1 MLDQLIRKHVQR
13 YLNETT
19 IISEDTVNIKP
30 RSGWNFEIPSAN
42 SLRGQKAQRIAVA
55 NGAFTGL
62 MIIANR
68 RRYQFFGY
76 NNKDK
81 KTFDDAELD
90 NDVKIMFS
98 KIARRDFPN
107 KYDPEKTLFVYFKAV
122 DKKYKKIWN
131 VWAFDKQEIGIND
144 IVKKWKTSLQKST
157 YFTESDFLDIDRIQS
172 ISLMTYSQAE
182 KWFSSLE
189 KAKRDFKI
197 DTKIKLPNLSAIK
210 TADDSSDDTL
220 TSQTVTIDANGRVF
234 DSKKQEIWVYTHG
247 FRDGIAELRLAP
259 DGESVI
265 LIPISGTCPIQER
278 ITGRLGTFQGEF
290 KDGAPFKGTVTYE
303 TANDNQ
309 IKIFVGELSSKIST
323 KDDDDQTF
331 TFDKINGRST
341 YGDGVVFDGEFKNNE
356 LWNGEVF
363 NNKGQ
368 ALGAFKNGEYSRGLK
383 YPLDWQTKIG
393 AITVYDGGNKV
404 FMNSANNSW
413 GELDKTYFE
422 NEVFFG
428 EDISNITPIDDAN
441 RIRKLNKEFKGLV
454 SYIRIKSTPIDLY
467 TLNGTDFILT
477 YQGLPVNLTDT
488 NETDFI
494 FKQEKLDYYL
504 ITVENTDFWIPSKF
518 IDIIEK

>member
-13 YLNETT
+13 YLNESKQL
-19 IISEDTVNIKP
+19 SEDTVNIKTQ
-30 RSGWNFEIPSAN
+30 SGWNFEIPSAD
-42 SLRGQKAQRIAVA
+42 SLRGQKAQRNAVK

-62 MIIANR
+62 MIIATR
-68 RRYQFFGY
+68 RSYQFFGY
-76 NNKDK
+76 TSPNK

-90 NDVKIMFS
+90 NDVKKMFNA
-98 KIARRDFPN
+98 IARRDFPD

-131 VWAFDKQEIGIND
+131 VWAFDKQELGIND
-144 IVKKWKTSLQKST
+144 IVKNWKTALQKST
-157 YFTESDFLDIDRIQS
+157 YFTQSELEINRIQS
-172 ISLMTYSQAE
+172 ISLMSYSQAE

-189 KAKRDFKI
+189 KAKQDFKI

-210 TADDSSDDTL
+210 TADDTADDTL

-234 DSKKQEIWVYTHG
+234 DSKKQEIFVFTAG
-247 FRDGIAELRLAP
+247 FRDGIAELRPAL

-265 LIPISGTCPIQER
+265 LIPISGTQDIHEINTNR
-278 ITGRLGTFQGEF
+278 NGTFQGEF
-290 KDGAPFKGTVTYE
+290 KEGAPFKGTLIYE
-303 TANDNQ
+303 TAGADQ
-309 IKIFVGELSSKIST
+309 IKQFIGEVSSKILSKNDDEQDYKFT
-323 KDDDDQTF
+323 KI
-331 TFDKINGRST
+331 KGRAT
-341 YGDGVVFDGEFKNNE
+341 YGNGVVFDGEFKDNNR
-356 LWNGEVF
+356 WNGEVF

-368 ALGAFKNGEYSRGLK
+368 ALGAVKNGEYSRGLK
-383 YPLDWQTKIG
+383 YPLEWKTKKDIL
-393 AITVYDGGNKV
+393 TVYDGGNKV
-404 FMNSANNSW
+404 FINAPDNSW
-413 GELDKTYFE
+413 AELDKTYFE
-422 NEVFFG
+422 NEAFFS
-428 EDISNITPIDDAN
+428 EDISNVDPIDDAN

>member
-19 IISEDTVNIKP
+19 IISEDTVNIET

-76 NNKDK
+76 DNKDK
-81 KTFDDAELD
+81 KTFNDAELD
-90 NDVKIMFS
+90 NDVKKMFDA
-98 KIARRDFPN
+98 IARRDFPN
-107 KYDPEKTLFVYFKAV
+107 KYDPEKTLFVYVKAV

-144 IVKKWKTSLQKST
+144 IVKNWKTALQQST
-157 YFTESDFLDIDRIQS
+157 YFERSKLEIDRIQS
-172 ISLMTYSQAE
+172 ISLMSYSQAE

-210 TADDSSDDTL
+210 TADDTDDNTL
-220 TSQTVTIDANGRVF
+220 ESQTIRVDADENVF
-234 DSKKQEIWVYTHG
+234 DSKGQRIINVNTFG
-247 FRDGIAELRLAP
+247 FSDGIAELRPAP
-259 DGESVI
+259 DGESVLFI
-265 LIPISGTCPIQER
+265 PVNGTLLISER
-278 ITGRLGTFQGEF
+278 RTGRPGTFRGEF
-290 KDGAPFKGTVTYE
+290 KDGAPFEGTVTYK
-303 TANDNQ
+303 TANDNE
-309 IKIFVGELSSKIST
+309 IKIFVGEVSSKIST
-323 KDDDDQTF
+323 EDGLQNF
-331 TFDKINGRST
+331 EFDTINGRAT
-341 YGDGVVFDGEFKNNE
+341 YGNGVVFDGEFKNNNR
-356 LWNGEVF
+356 WNGEVF

-368 ALGAFKNGEYSRGLK
+368 ALGAVKDGEYSRGLK
-383 YPLDWQTKIG
+383 YPLDWQTKTG

-404 FMNSANNSW
+404 FMNSADNSW

-422 NEVFFG
+422 NEAFFS
-428 EDISNITPIDDAN
+428 EDISNIAPIDDAN

-454 SYIRIKSTPIDLY
+454 SYIRIKTSPIDLY
-467 TLNGTDFILT
+467 TLNGTDFVLT

-488 NETDFI
+488 NETDFV

-518 IDIIEK
+518 IDIVEK